1 MAYSASLGMD
11 RRAFLHLT
19 AATAVV
25 AAATRTGLGTAAPDL
40 QPILLPPPQLDSG
53 RPLMQVVKD
62 RRSARAFSPK
72 PLPTQVLANLLWAA
86 FGVNRQDSGGR
97 TAPSASNSRDMDIY
111 VATADGLFLYDAK
124 GHKLQPVLG
133 EDIRALAGRQAFV
146 KDAPVNLIYVS
157 DLAKM
162 KAAAEDREF
171 YAGAHAGFIGQNVYL
186 YCASEGLATVVRASI
201 DRPALARRMGLRPE
215 QKITLAQSV
224 GYPA

>member
-1 MAYSASLGMD
+1 VAHSSSLGVD

-25 AAATRTGLGTAAPDL
+25 AAATRTGLGTAAQDI
-40 QPILLPPPQLDSG
+40 QPIPLPPPQFDNG
-53 RPLMQVVKD
+53 WPLMRLMKD
-62 RRSARAFSPK
+62 RRSARAFGSK
-72 PLPTQVLANLLWAA
+72 PLPTQVMANLLWAA
-86 FGVNRQDSGGR
+86 FGVNRQDTGGR
-97 TAPSASNSRDMDIY
+97 TAPSASNSQEMDIY
-111 VATADGLFLYDAK
+111 VARADGLFLYDAE

-133 EDIRALAGRQAFV
+133 EDIRALTGRQAFA
-146 KDAPVNLIYVS
+146 KDVPVNLIYVS

-162 KAAAEDREF
+162 KGTAADREL
-171 YAGAHAGFIGQNVYL
+171 YSGAHAGFIGQNVYL
-186 YCASEGLATVVRASI
+186 FCASEGLATVVRASI

>member
-1 MAYSASLGMD
+1 
-11 RRAFLHLT
+11 
-19 AATAVV
+19 
-25 AAATRTGLGTAAPDL
+25 
-40 QPILLPPPQLDSG
+40 
-53 RPLMQVVKD
+53 VKD
-62 RRSARAFSPK
+62 RRSARTFSPK

-86 FGVNRQDSGGR
+86 CGVNRQESGGR

-111 VATADGLFLYDAK
+111 AATAVGLFLYDAL

-146 KDAPVNLIYVS
+146 KDVPVNLIYVS

-162 KAAAEDREF
+162 KAAVEDREF

-186 YCASEGLATVVRASI
+186 FCASEGLATVVRASI